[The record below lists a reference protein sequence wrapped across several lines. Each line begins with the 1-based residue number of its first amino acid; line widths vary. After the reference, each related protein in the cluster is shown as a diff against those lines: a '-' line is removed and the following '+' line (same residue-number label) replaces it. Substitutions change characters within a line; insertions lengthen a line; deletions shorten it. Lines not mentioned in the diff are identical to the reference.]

1 MAKGRISRGPKHTL
15 AKTKNYTGAEAPSLR
30 ERLCV
35 SPPDQTADKPK
46 ELIWVRD
53 LGGRP
58 QIRWRR
64 VVVVLLAVLAC
75 CSAASLAMSWFTGL
89 PFRWTSTLMFVC
101 GWTAYLVLAV
111 ELQRQRVLAGRW
123 RFRISLGALLVM
135 MGIGCAFFALAGGE
149 LRQNERWQA
158 ANRKLTA
165 DLEAVMRGGRA
176 NVGGLDGSYITCQ
189 ATRPDFDDDDLA
201 RLIELASHGESGKCE
216 LAYLFLGGTKIS
228 PAGVRRLAGCKK
240 LELLD
245 IPSMPLDDAAIDAIA
260 GCKALQFLL
269 LDEGQ
274 LTEPQLARLKQALPK
289 VRLNGTK
296 RSARKPVL

>member
-1 MAKGRISRGPKHTL
+1 MSL
-15 AKTKNYTGAEAPSLR
+15 PS
-30 ERLCV
+30 
-35 SPPDQTADKPK
+35 QTADKPK

-53 LGGRP
+53 VGGRP
-58 QIRWRR
+58 QIRWPRI
-64 VVVVLLAVLAC
+64 VVVLVTVLAC
-75 CSAASLAMSWFTGL
+75 CFAMGLAMSWFTGL
-89 PFRWTSTLMFVC
+89 PFRWRSTLMFLC
-101 GWTAYLVLAV
+101 GWTAYLALAV
-111 ELQRQRVLAGRW
+111 ELQRQRVLAGQW
-123 RFRISLGALLVM
+123 RLRISLGALLVM
-135 MGIGCAFFALAGGE
+135 IGIGCAFFALAGGE
-149 LRQNERWQA
+149 LRQNNRWQA

-228 PAGVRRLAGCKK
+228 SAGVRQLAGCKK

-245 IPSMPLDDAAIDAIA
+245 IPSMPLDDAAIDAVA
-260 GCKALQFLL
+260 GCKRLQFLL

-274 LTEPQLARLKQALPK
+274 LTQSQLARLQQALPK
-289 VRLNGTK
+289 VRLNGKTWA
-296 RSARKPVL
+296 ARKPKP